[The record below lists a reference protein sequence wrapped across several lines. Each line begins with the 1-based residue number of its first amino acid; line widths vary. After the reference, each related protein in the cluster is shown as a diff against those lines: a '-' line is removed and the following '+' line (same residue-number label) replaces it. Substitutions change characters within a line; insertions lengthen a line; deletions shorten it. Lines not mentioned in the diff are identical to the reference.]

1 MHPCVSY
8 HIAVLP
14 APLSDCDSVPPARLL
29 TRSCQGGK
37 MLRIST
43 KGQYALLIMTDLA
56 EHDPEKYISL
66 KLLSHRHNLSVKYLE
81 QILIQLS
88 KAGLVLGLRGN
99 NGGYKLARRPEEYK
113 VGEILRA
120 MEGDLNPRSLNDSN
134 TVSTVGNDDF
144 WKEFEAVINNFV
156 DSNTLEHI
164 AEKNR
169 QFNGY
174 DYCI

>member
-1 MHPCVSY
+1 
-8 HIAVLP
+8 
-14 APLSDCDSVPPARLL
+14 
-29 TRSCQGGK
+29 

-43 KGQYALLIMTDLA
+43 KGQYALLIMAELA
-56 EHDPEKYISL
+56 EQDSQNYIPL
-66 KLLSHRHNLSVKYLE
+66 KLLAHRHNLSSKYME

-88 KAGLVLGLRGN
+88 KSGLVVGLRGN
-99 NGGYKLARRPEEYK
+99 NGGYRLSRKPENYT

-120 MEGDLNPRSLNDSN
+120 MEGDLNPRSPGESN
-134 TVSTVGNDDF
+134 AVSTVGNDDF
-144 WKEFEAVINNFV
+144 WNEFNDVINNYV
-156 DSNTLEHI
+156 DSNTLEQI

>member
-1 MHPCVSY
+1 
-8 HIAVLP
+8 
-14 APLSDCDSVPPARLL
+14 
-29 TRSCQGGK
+29 
-37 MLRIST
+37 MLKIST
-43 KGQYALLIMTDLA
+43 KGQYALLIMTELA
-56 EHDPEKYISL
+56 ESEQDKFIPL
-66 KLLSHRHNLSVKYLE
+66 KLLSHRHNLSTKYLE

-88 KAGLVLGLRGN
+88 KSGLVIGLRGN
-99 NGGYKLARRPEEYK
+99 NGGYKLAKKAEDYT

-120 MEGDLNPRSLNDSN
+120 MEGDLNPRSPSESN
-134 TVSTVGNDDF
+134 TLSSVGNDDF
-144 WKEFEAVINNFV
+144 WNEFSDVINNFV

>member
-1 MHPCVSY
+1 
-8 HIAVLP
+8 
-14 APLSDCDSVPPARLL
+14 
-29 TRSCQGGK
+29 

-56 EHDPEKYISL
+56 EQDPEKYIPL

-88 KAGLVLGLRGN
+88 KSGLVLGLRGN
-99 NGGYKLARRPEEYK
+99 NGGYKLARKPDDYK
-113 VGEILRA
+113 VGDILRA
-120 MEGDLNPRSLNDSN
+120 MEGDLSPRNPTESN
-134 TVSTVGNDDF
+134 AVSSVGNDDF
-144 WKEFEAVINNFV
+144 WKDFEGVINDFV